1 MFPVFS
7 RTIWYGI
14 IVFKLGEGKFISE
27 VTVMIEKRR
36 ENSEKV
42 KSGWFTPDQMRTE
55 LKWVSTLGFLFKARL
70 YIGL

>member
-42 KSGWFTPDQMRTE
+42 KSG
-55 LKWVSTLGFLFKARL
+55 
-70 YIGL
+70 